1 MILHVNG
8 EPVMTVGE
16 SKAKMSSTTQVKA
29 VGSHP
34 AGNIAGLTL
43 FDYFSLPS
51 MARIVV
57 MIELAEP
64 EGKAEGF
71 ITLRKL

>member
-1 MILHVNG
+1 
-8 EPVMTVGE
+8 MTVGD
-16 SKAKMSSTTQVKA
+16 SPKAKMSATTSVKA
-29 VGSHP
+29 VGSHS

-51 MARIVV
+51 MARISV
-57 MIELAEP
+57 MIELTEP
-64 EGKAEGF
+64 MAKAEGF

>member
-1 MILHVNG
+1 
-8 EPVMTVGE
+8 MTVGDHT
-16 SKAKMSSTTQVKA
+16 KAKTSSTTAVKA
-29 VGSHP
+29 VGSHS

-51 MARIVV
+51 MARIAV
-57 MIELAEP
+57 MIEMTEP
-64 EGKAEGF
+64 LSKAEGF